1 MPRSSVME
9 AVKTSEGTFFLP
21 HKHGTQAGGRI
32 KRKIYSSS
40 ALATIASM
48 GGRKKEREKREGE
61 TRRRRNWDILSA
73 HTEIVHHPIA
83 FLFDLH

>member
-1 MPRSSVME
+1 ME

-48 GGRKKEREKREGE
+48 GGRKKRERKARGRNKEEKELGHFISPHRDS
-61 TRRRRNWDILSA
+61 TSSNCFSI
-73 HTEIVHHPIA
+73 
-83 FLFDLH
+83 